1 MASAVTAGQVTQL
14 HFQEHLQTAV
24 SQICQASPVPPSSSI
39 SEIQSPP
46 RLGSSMCKS
55 ELTVPP
61 NPHVPSQPV
70 MVEDLSPMC
79 HTHDEELLTMK
90 SHWCHPLGHLEGR
103 TWMNLTH
110 TTFLGH
116 NYACPTL
123 RRSHTEQTMKSDILP
138 KCTHQKWEDSPWSP
152 HRSRWFCIS
161 GESPSFTPSLTRLCS
176 YFSGV
181 CSLLG
186 QLYMVLGIFIKQRR
200 QPPCSPHS
208 VSDK

>member
-1 MASAVTAGQVTQL
+1 MASAVTTVQVTQF

-24 SQICQASPVPPSSSI
+24 SQICQASPAPPSSSI

-46 RLGSSMCKS
+46 RLGCSTCKS

-79 HTHDEELLTMK
+79 HTHDEESLTV
-90 SHWCHPLGHLEGR
+90 HWCHPLGHLEGR

-116 NYACPTL
+116 NYDCPTL
-123 RRSHTEQTMKSDILP
+123 RRRHTEQTMKSQTYFPSALIRSERTLLGPHTDPDGSASQESLP
-138 KCTHQKWEDSPWSP
+138 
-152 HRSRWFCIS
+152 
-161 GESPSFTPSLTRLCS
+161 PSLHPWL
-176 YFSGV
+176 V
-181 CSLLG
+181 CALISLEYVLFWVNFTWCLG
-186 QLYMVLGIFIKQRR
+186 SF
-200 QPPCSPHS
+200 
-208 VSDK
+208 